1 MKKTRISLPPE
12 ERKEE
17 ILNTAERLFNEKGY
31 NNVTVTDIINEI
43 DVVKGTFY
51 HYFKNKEEVKNI
63 LIDRYLDKEIKNMTT
78 ILNNKALTTIDKI
91 KEMVYEIISLM
102 HREETLMHDVKNLD
116 GEIFIKIICERI
128 ERFKPLIRQVLDEG
142 IKNKIFKP
150 IYEEET
156 LVLLL
161 MNLAVTIPFFFYT
174 QPLWSE
180 THENEVIKTMT
191 HNLELSLGITRGT
204 FDDISD
210 NWKNYV

>member
-63 LIDRYLDKEIKNMTT
+63 LINRYLDKEIKNMTT

-116 GEIFIKIICERI
+116 G
-128 ERFKPLIRQVLDEG
+128 V
-142 IKNKIFKP
+142 
-150 IYEEET
+150 
-156 LVLLL
+156 
-161 MNLAVTIPFFFYT
+161 
-174 QPLWSE
+174 S
-180 THENEVIKTMT
+180 
-191 HNLELSLGITRGT
+191 
-204 FDDISD
+204 
-210 NWKNYV
+210 